1 MVLPQSRFPSIPDAS
16 ERIEVPFLS
25 LEEFET
31 FTAEHKQSL
40 LGQAGKFVKNSLRV
54 RINQG
59 EWYLPDFS
67 FEFEQMDADE
77 LSEEETLV
85 FIRGFSELPQEPII
99 LNYQI
104 QALEQAQY
112 DLVFT
117 NSINGVPQRRVNV
130 LWPGEESF
138 VLDLSSLVTQTEP
151 SKNEIK
157 ETAEP
162 IETIEQSNKEPP
174 SETDGTSTFFSFLR
188 QGFVHVLPLG
198 LDHILFVLGI
208 FMLSRKFRPLIL
220 QVSVFTVA
228 HTITLA
234 LATLDLVSAPSNWV
248 EPIIA

>member
-1 MVLPQSRFPSIPDAS
+1 MES
-16 ERIEVPFLS
+16 LS
-25 LEEFET
+25 
-31 FTAEHKQSL
+31 
-40 LGQAGKFVKNSLRV
+40 G
-54 RINQG
+54 
-59 EWYLPDFS
+59 
-67 FEFEQMDADE
+67 
-77 LSEEETLV
+77 
-85 FIRGFSELPQEPII
+85 
-99 LNYQI
+99 
-104 QALEQAQY
+104 
-112 DLVFT
+112 
-117 NSINGVPQRRVNV
+117 VNV

-162 IETIEQSNKEPP
+162 IETIEQSSKEPP